1 MSCEDTEWIQ
11 ERITKTKAL
20 IVAYEDAILAL
31 ASGAQTYSLNTGQ
44 TTQSVTKANLSS
56 MRMALDALEDRLR
69 NLQNQLTGS
78 GVFIGRP
85 AF

>member
-20 IVAYEDAILAL
+20 IVAYEDAILVL